1 MAGWTFPDIWDAIAA
16 AAGDRAAIVQGDRVV
31 SWRAF
36 ERRAAALSRAL
47 ARGAAPGSKVAVLAR
62 NAPEFLETYYAAFK
76 AGLAPVNLNWR
87 YGPTELAYVLDDAG
101 AEAVIFDRSFAETA
115 RRTRDAAAVRRWI
128 GFGRAAAPW
137 AEDYEAVTA
146 AAGSSGRGREPRED
160 DVLLLYTGGTTG
172 KPKGVVWRQED
183 LVHLLGAGQDPVGP
197 LDAMT
202 DPRDAGPRAA
212 AVAAG
217 ELEGRGPMI
226 TPAPLMHA
234 TALLTSLSVL
244 TSGGTVV
251 LCAGESYDARRMLDE
266 AEERAATVI
275 TLAGQAF
282 AAPLLEALNAEPGR
296 WPLPALRRI
305 GSSGTFWSVENK
317 RGLLRHLPHVDLAD
331 TLGSSEAVGIGTSV
345 SSVGGIVE
353 GARFAV
359 SDGVQVFGSDDEP
372 VLPGS
377 GAAGLLALSGR
388 IPVGYHN
395 DPVKSA
401 RTFRVMDGRRWSL
414 PGDMATVDA
423 DGSIRLLGRGSSVI
437 NTGGEKVHPEEV
449 EESLKSHPGV
459 RDALVVGLP
468 DPRFGEKVCALVEM
482 SRPDDQADPDLLRS
496 HVRERLAAY
505 KVPRLLRSGAVPRG
519 PNGKADLAEARRL
532 LSST

>member
-1 MAGWTFPDIWDAIAA
+1 MTGWTFPDILDAIAA
-16 AAGDRAAIVQGDRVV
+16 ATGDRAAIVQGERVLA
-31 SWRAF
+31 WGELA
-36 ERRAAALSRAL
+36 RRADALSRAFS
-47 ARGAAPGSKVAVLAR
+47 RTAAPGAKAAVLAR

-87 YGPTELAYVLDDAG
+87 YGPFELAHVLDDSG
-101 AEAVIFDRSFAETA
+101 AEIVVFDRSFEAVA
-115 RRTRDAAAVRRWI
+115 ARTRDATGARRWI
-128 GFGRAAAPW
+128 GFGPDPAPW
-137 AEDYEAVTA
+137 AEDYEEAIA
-146 AAGSSGRGREPRED
+146 QADARAPRHRPHAD

-183 LVHLLGAGQDPVGP
+183 LIHVLGAGQDPVGP
-197 LDAMT
+197 LPAMT
-202 DPRDAGPRAA
+202 DPAEAGPRAA

-234 TALLTSLSVL
+234 TALLTSLSTL
-244 TSGGTVV
+244 ISGGTVV
-251 LCAGESYDARRMLDE
+251 LCAGRSYDAARMLDE
-266 AEERAATVI
+266 AQARSATVM

-282 AAPLLEALNAEPGR
+282 AAPLLEAMDAAPGR

-317 RGLLRHLPHVDLAD
+317 KGLLRHLPHVDLAD
-331 TLGSSEAVGIGTSV
+331 ALGSSEAVGIGSSV
-345 SSVGGIVE
+345 SSVGAVAE

-359 SDGVQVFGSDDEP
+359 GGDVQVFTTEGEA
-372 VLPGS
+372 VVPGS
-377 GAAGLLALSGR
+377 GASGLLALSGR
-388 IPVGYHN
+388 IPLGYHN
-395 DPVKSA
+395 DPAKTA
-401 RTFRVMDGRRWSL
+401 QTFREIGGRRWSM
-414 PGDMATVDA
+414 PGDVATVDA

-449 EESLKSHPGV
+449 EEALKSHPGV

-482 SRPDDQADPDLLRS
+482 ASSAQADPELLRS
-496 HVRERLAAY
+496 HVRERLAPY
-505 KVPRLLRSGAVPRG
+505 KVPRLLLAGEVPRG

-532 LSST
+532 LSEG